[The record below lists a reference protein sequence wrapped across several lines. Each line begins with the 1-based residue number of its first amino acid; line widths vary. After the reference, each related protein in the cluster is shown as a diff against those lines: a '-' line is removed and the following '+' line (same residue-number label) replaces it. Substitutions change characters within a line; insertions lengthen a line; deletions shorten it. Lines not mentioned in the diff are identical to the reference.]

1 MENYMCTSNNTLIF
15 ACSGAADVGALSDR
29 TARLLNQE
37 GYGKMFCSVGIGG
50 RVDNIVEKTKTASTI
65 MAIDGC
71 PMDCMKTSLE
81 NAGFNKHT
89 HVRIT
94 DHNFVKGSTIVN
106 DAAIATIKNIVLDLL
121 ENKTSK
127 PTCPVE
133 VRD

>member
-1 MENYMCTSNNTLIF
+1 MCSSDNTLIF

-50 RVDNIVEKTKTASTI
+50 RVDNIVEKTKIASTI
-65 MAIDGC
+65 IAIDGC

-81 NAGFNKHT
+81 NAGFSNYT

-94 DHNFVKGSTIVN
+94 DHNFVKGSTIVD
-106 DAAIATIKNIVLDLL
+106 DAAIAATKNIVLDLL
-121 ENKTSK
+121 ENETSK
-127 PTCPVE
+127 SVCQVE
-133 VRD
+133 VRG